1 MSPFCYYWGGGGEP
15 LQSQNNPYLEV
26 VFKPQNYANRS
37 ILIH

>member
-1 MSPFCYYWGGGGEP
+1 MSPFCYYWGEP

-37 ILIH
+37 IPIH